1 MIDHSCEYNISDQS
15 YDWGV
20 KECAWRWDG
29 DDDDDNDDE
38 DEQHLGSMSVLL
50 TAAVG
55 VERQHWKIIMIINA
69 TKQVII
75 YLCWTYT

>member
-1 MIDHSCEYNISDQS
+1 MVMLMLMMRFAALGQHVCKVDDDVSD
-15 YDWGV
+15 YDVDGDDDY
-20 KECAWRWDG
+20 KDYDG

-55 VERQHWKIIMIINA
+55 VERQH
-69 TKQVII
+69 
-75 YLCWTYT
+75 